1 MKWRFNLGMLAIGAV
16 LFASC
21 SSNDDLFD
29 PEKAAQRREAQYT
42 TAFAKLYGEIA
53 PDQDWGFGK
62 IADTRGVVKHDQ
74 HPQID
79 DVIPPSS
86 ISSAEIAYVTE
97 WFSKNQYPTSI
108 NVEWTDFTIQNIS
121 STSYGSKMNLLYA
134 KNEHVLD
141 FNSGSG
147 NAWRLLF
154 DSGLSFSYHNSEDN
168 GTYYDYTI
176 QYIPG
181 NGTFE
186 GGYYVGFD
194 YQANGQSENQKV
206 ALNGYYNDW
215 ILKIAPAKY
224 KDAKRVIAEDLGE
237 IGDFDFNDV
246 VFDVASY
253 GGSTI
258 ITLQAA
264 GGTLPLYIRA
274 NGEDYE
280 VHGLFGVST
289 TTMVNTVSP
298 NEKAP
303 VMFRIPGVALA
314 SDIDIVVKDQI
325 AGEYPLTAEVGEAPK
340 KICVETRYEWTK
352 ERQRISDK
360 YELFERWVKDRTFAG
375 AWY

>member
-42 TAFAKLYGEIA
+42 NAFAKLYGKIA
-53 PDQDWGFGK
+53 PDQAWGFGD
-62 IADTRGVVKHDQ
+62 ADTRGVIKDDQ

-86 ISSAEIAYVTE
+86 ISGAEIAYVTE

-181 NGTFE
+181 DGTFE

-206 ALNGYYNDW
+206 ALDGYYNDW

-224 KDAKRVIAEDLGE
+224 KNAKRIIAEDLGDTN
-237 IGDFDFNDV
+237 DFDFNDV
-246 VFDVASY
+246 VFDAALLSDATV
-253 GGSTI
+253 

-264 GGTLPLYIRA
+264 GGTLPLYI
-274 NGEDYE
+274 GTTEHE
-280 VHGLFGVST
+280 VHNLFNVPE
-289 TTMVNTVSP
+289 TTMVNTGDGA
-298 NEKAP
+298 ERP
-303 VMFRIPGVALA
+303 VVVFRLPRYNSID
-314 SDIDIVVKDQI
+314 DIAIVVGNTSAVRLKADCG
-325 AGEYPLTAEVGEAPK
+325 AAPQ
-340 KICVETRYEWTK
+340 KICVETRYEWTA

-360 YELFERWVKDRTFAG
+360 YPDFENWVKDPG
-375 AWY
+375 HSWY